1 MADLTRRPDRFPILV
16 QWLVPV
22 LSVPGRFI
30 FYKVFFGVFLRNHRP
45 IAPVVSLVI
54 DTILF
59 VIVPLAPS
67 IIYRRQR
74 SRGATNLAIVIACAS
89 IWLNQLFF
97 RFALAFLGDPFGRG

>member
-1 MADLTRRPDRFPILV
+1 MVDLIRRPDRVPILT

-22 LSVPGRFI
+22 LSVPGRLVFCRV
-30 FYKVFFGVFLRNHRP
+30 FYGNHRP
-45 IAPVVSLVI
+45 SEPVVSLVI

-74 SRGATNLAIVIACAS
+74 SRGATLLAIIIACAAM
-89 IWLNQLFF
+89 WLNLVLF
-97 RFALAFLGDPFGRG
+97 GFG